1 MSAPCALVVEA
12 PGDHRG
18 RLVGLLEGEGFRVD
32 LAEDGRS
39 ALQRL
44 QRRPRPVLIVIT
56 LTGSADDVSRVAE
69 MICQDPT
76 LEDVPVVAVG
86 AGEEGAEGFTASL
99 ALPVEAEALAA
110 CLDGLLGHGGSDPL
124 APVRRNL
131 RALLAAD
138 GGAEVSLQEALD
150 TVDRLVQIQRVHDTP
165 RPSTG
170 DGHKA

>member
-1 MSAPCALVVEA
+1 M
-12 PGDHRG
+12 
-18 RLVGLLEGEGFRVD
+18 EGFRVD

-56 LTGSADDVSRVAE
+56 LTGAADDVPRVAE

-76 LEDVPVVAVG
+76 LEDVPVVAV
-86 AGEEGAEGFTASL
+86 ATGEEGGQGFAASL

-110 CLDGLLGHGGSDPL
+110 CLDGLLGHEGPDAL

-131 RALLAAD
+131 RALLAAE
-138 GGAEVSLQEALD
+138 GAAEVSLQEALD
-150 TVDRLVQIQRVHDTP
+150 TVDRLVESRRFHDTP